1 MLIGSTSFYPIFL
14 TVLNGTTT
22 FYPSL
27 SNSAHFLYLF
37 LSLLPSHSLSIF
49 LAVPFISSY
58 FFPSFPHILY
68 LSFLQCHLSL
78 THFIPPSVTFFIYLS
93 VNLSS
98 LSLSICPALPN
109 VSFTHYNCTYI
120 VHCTVQR
127 ACYILYCIARFSAR
141 FLLR

>member
-1 MLIGSTSFYPIFL
+1 MALTLSIPTFL
-14 TVLNGTTT
+14 TVLTGSNSI
-22 FYPSL
+22 YPPI

-78 THFIPPSVTFFIYLS
+78 THSIPSSVTFFIYLS

-98 LSLSICPALPN
+98 LSLSICPEFPN

-120 VHCTVQR
+120 VQYSVRVIYSAFFGTVS
-127 ACYILYCIARFSAR
+127 RF
-141 FLLR
+141 